1 MSQHPATLPLESV
14 RDLMAPGAPLPFRV
28 IDAQGR
34 LLLAQGQCVQDV
46 RQLKALLERGAC
58 VVYAD
63 VEVVRQAREQSGGS
77 SSSAAPSTR
86 KLTWFDRWERH
97 IWDIDDALRQVGRD
111 PAAAPLLAQLVQ
123 QQMALVTS
131 QPDAALFT
139 LLRQDGK
146 RMALYALSHARHTA
160 LVVQLTTELL
170 GWAADRVH
178 CAVAVALT
186 MNASIVELQAR
197 MADQA
202 EPPSKK
208 QMDQIRGHPAKSAE
222 MLRASGITD
231 AEWLTG
237 VEDHH
242 EHKGAGG
249 YPRGIDAPG
258 ELACVV
264 RAADVYAAKLSPRA
278 LRPALPPQAAA
289 RQLFQ
294 EDPGSSV
301 AAALIRA
308 VGVYPPGEWVRLK
321 SGEGGIVVRRA
332 SAGGSAGGSVAGSV
346 GAGAAVG
353 AEVAVLLT
361 AAGKA
366 VTSGLRRDTAQA
378 EFAIAG
384 AMVNRSAVPRVLP
397 EQLFGL
403 IYA

>member
-14 RDLMAPGAPLPFRV
+14 RDLMAPGAPLPFAI

-34 LLLAQGQCVQDV
+34 LLLAQGQCVVDL

-58 VVYAD
+58 VAYED
-63 VEVVRQAREQSGGS
+63 VQAARLAREKGGGGTGLVPSG
-77 SSSAAPSTR
+77 R
-86 KLTWFDRWERH
+86 KLTWFDRWEHH

-111 PAAAPLLAQLVQ
+111 PAATPLLAQLVK

-139 LLRQDGK
+139 LLRQDNK
-146 RMALYALSHARHTA
+146 RMALYALTHARHTA
-160 LVVQLTTELL
+160 LVVQLTAVRL
-170 GWAADRVH
+170 GWDADRVQR
-178 CAVAVALT
+178 AVAVSLT

-202 EPPSKK
+202 DPPSKK
-208 QMDQIRGHPAKSAE
+208 QMDQIRAHPAKSAE

-231 AEWLTG
+231 VEWLTG

-242 EHKGAGG
+242 EQKGAGG
-249 YPRGIDAPG
+249 YPRAIDAPG
-258 ELACVV
+258 ELSCVV

-278 LRPALPPQAAA
+278 LRPALSPQAAV

-294 EDPGSSV
+294 EDPSSSV

-308 VGVYPPGEWVRLK
+308 VGLYPPGDLVRLK
-321 SGEGGIVVRRA
+321 SGEAGIVVRRA
-332 SAGGSAGGSVAGSV
+332 VAGP
-346 GAGAAVG
+346 G
-353 AEVAVLLT
+353 AEVAVLVT

-366 VTSGLRRDTAQA
+366 ITGGPRRNTAQA
-378 EFAIAG
+378 EFSIVG
-384 AMVNRSAVPRVLP
+384 TMVDRSAVPRVLP
-397 EQLFGL
+397 EQVFGL

>member
-14 RDLMAPGAPLPFRV
+14 RDLMTPGAPLPFRI

-58 VVYAD
+58 VVYDD
-63 VEVVRQAREQSGGS
+63 VQLVRRAREKGGGS
-77 SSSAAPSTR
+77 GSAASSTR

-123 QQMALVTS
+123 QQMALVAS

-139 LLRQDGK
+139 LLRQDDK

-160 LVVQLTTELL
+160 LVVQLTAGLL
-170 GWAADRVH
+170 GWDAQRVQ

-202 EPPSKK
+202 DPPSKK

-231 AEWLTG
+231 VEWLTG

-242 EHKGAGG
+242 EHKGTGG
-249 YPRGIDAPG
+249 YPRGIGAPG

-278 LRPALPPQAAA
+278 LRPALAPQVAV

-294 EDPGSSV
+294 EDPGSSL

-308 VGVYPPGEWVRLK
+308 VGLYPPGDLVRLK
-321 SGEGGIVVRRA
+321 NGEAGIVVRRA
-332 SAGGSAGGSVAGSV
+332 SAGS
-346 GAGAAVG
+346 GAAVG
-353 AEVAVLLT
+353 AVVGAEVVVLVT

-366 VTSGLRRDTAQA
+366 VTGGPRRDTTQA

-384 AMVNRSAVPRVLP
+384 AMVDRSAVPRVLP
-397 EQLFGL
+397 EQVFGL

>member
-34 LLLAQGQCVQDV
+34 MLLAQGQCVQDV

-58 VVYAD
+58 VAYD
-63 VEVVRQAREQSGGS
+63 EVQAVRQAREKGGGS
-77 SSSAAPSTR
+77 SSATQSTR
-86 KLTWFDRWERH
+86 QLTWFDRWERH
-97 IWDIDDALRQVGRD
+97 IWDIDDALRQVGHEA
-111 PAAAPLLAQLVQ
+111 AAAPLLAQLVQ
-123 QQMALVTS
+123 QQMALVAS

-139 LLRQDGK
+139 LLRQDDK

-160 LVVQLTTELL
+160 LVVQLTAGLL
-170 GWAADRVH
+170 GWDAERVQ

-202 EPPSKK
+202 DPPSKK
-208 QMDQIRGHPAKSAE
+208 QMDQIRAHPAKSAE

-249 YPRGIDAPG
+249 YPRSIDAPG
-258 ELACVV
+258 DLACVV
-264 RAADVYAAKLSPRA
+264 RAADVYAAKMSPRT
-278 LRPALPPQAAA
+278 LRPAVLPQAAA

-294 EDPGSSV
+294 EDPGSNV

-308 VGVYPPGEWVRLK
+308 VGLYPPGEWVRLK

-332 SAGGSAGGSVAGSV
+332 PVGGSTAGSPS
-346 GAGAAVG
+346 AGAAVG

-384 AMVNRSAVPRVLP
+384 ALVDRSAVPRVLP
-397 EQLFGL
+397 EQVFGL